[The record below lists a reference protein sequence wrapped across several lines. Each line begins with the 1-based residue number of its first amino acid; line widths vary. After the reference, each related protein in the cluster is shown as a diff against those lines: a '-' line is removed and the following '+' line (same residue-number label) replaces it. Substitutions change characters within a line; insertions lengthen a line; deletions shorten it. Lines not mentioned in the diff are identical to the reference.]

1 MTYCVATIIRTGWE
15 GQGMCWTKRQ
25 REVRPELWV
34 YFLPAVFDSFFSFFF
49 NFYCYSFTV
58 VCLFLRNWELNIP
71 KCQKDHVIPH
81 LPSQLLQHKCPVHQG
96 LWDIIHTVILPAT
109 AAVWKETWAPKAGS
123 QHPLVLQLQKPQSH
137 QISREV
143 WDQVKASKPDL
154 KLWKISNVIG
164 GIWQDFLH

>member
-1 MTYCVATIIRTGWE
+1 MGGAGYVLDKE
-15 GQGMCWTKRQ
+15 TKGSEARAVGVFSACS
-25 REVRPELWV
+25 VRFIL
-34 YFLPAVFDSFFSFFF
+34 FFFF